1 MTIILVLS
9 FVSIF
14 LLMIAIEIMVP
25 EDEILPPHPQR
36 RTTPKGRVTIG
47 RAREIER
54 SSACDRERQE
64 ARLEELCQFFGVTMA
79 CDSPIPGWVMSVV
92 RDGTMSLSE
101 AMEKVSEYRKQLRS
115 EA

>member
-1 MTIILVLS
+1 
-9 FVSIF
+9 
-14 LLMIAIEIMVP
+14 
-25 EDEILPPHPQR
+25 
-36 RTTPKGRVTIG
+36 
-47 RAREIER
+47 
-54 SSACDRERQE
+54 
-64 ARLEELCQFFGVTMA
+64 MA